1 LNFYYFYYIKE
12 NIMFLNEKEDASL
25 REKWG
30 PVMDHESV
38 DPIPE
43 GSKRDI
49 TIRLLENQHQALEES
64 GMAGAIDSPSS
75 NNTTGQ
81 IAGWDP
87 IMINLVRRATP
98 QLLAYDTVGVQPMT
112 GPTGMVFYMKSHYD
126 NANGTAPGVEQ
137 WEPGIRGNVDYSGS
151 HKNADGQT
159 MGTTGTNSATA
170 TSAAD
175 DATGTNNGGSG
186 GQGFYGNDQTNR
198 LRYPEMQFSI
208 EKVSVEA
215 RTRALKARYTTELA
229 QDLKVVHGLDAE
241 SELASILS
249 SEIIAETNWE
259 VIDRMNT
266 LAKSSLIGKPGSGDD
281 GDVYDFATVNVE
293 KAGVLPGAVG
303 GSFKYLNSRNEQV
316 LTTAGYKTVADLAT
330 TDQLVLHSNN
340 IDLND
345 FAHNGGARWAGEKYK
360 SLIMQINKEANIIA
374 RETGRGR
381 GNFLIV
387 SADIAAALDMT
398 SALAVPS
405 VDGNA
410 GNNDITQN
418 LFAGVLGGKY
428 KVFVDPYAGDNTI
441 LIGYKG
447 AKEMDAGMFYC
458 PYVPLQMMKAQG
470 EEDFQPRIGFK
481 SRYGLI
487 NNPFAG
493 GQDLNFASAADY
505 AGKNPFYRKF
515 SVSGI

>member
-1 LNFYYFYYIKE
+1 
-12 NIMFLNEKEDASL
+12 MFQTEQLNEK
-25 REKWG
+25 WQ
-30 PVMDHESV
+30 PVLEHADL
-38 DPIPE
+38 PE
-43 GSKRDI
+43 IKDTYKRAVTTVI
-49 TIRLLENQHQALEES
+49 LENQEKAFREDNNLQEAAPTNAT
-64 GMAGAIDSPSS
+64 GS
-75 NNTTGQ
+75 NVAN
-81 IAGWDP
+81 WDP
-87 IMINLVRRATP
+87 VLISLVRRAMP
-98 QLLAYDTVGVQPMT
+98 SLIAYDVAGVQPMT
-112 GPTGMVFYMKSHYD
+112 GPTGLIFAMKSRYTTQG
-126 NANGTAPGVEQ
+126 GTEALFNEPDTDFTGAGTHAGTDPSVLNDTSPGTFT
-137 WEPGIRGNVDYSGS
+137 G
-151 HKNADGQT
+151 
-159 MGTTGTNSATA
+159 GTGMATA
-170 TSAAD
+170 TGEALG
-175 DATGTNNGGSG
+175 DASG
-186 GQGFYGNDQTNR
+186 NYF
-198 LRYPEMQFSI
+198 PEMAFSI
-208 EKVSVEA
+208 ESTSVTA
-215 RTRALKARYTTELA
+215 KTRALKAEYTMELA
-229 QDLKVVHGLDAE
+229 HDLKAIHGLDAE

-493 GQDLNFASAADY
+493 GQDLNFASAAEY
-505 AGKNPFYRKF
+505 AGNNPFYRKF